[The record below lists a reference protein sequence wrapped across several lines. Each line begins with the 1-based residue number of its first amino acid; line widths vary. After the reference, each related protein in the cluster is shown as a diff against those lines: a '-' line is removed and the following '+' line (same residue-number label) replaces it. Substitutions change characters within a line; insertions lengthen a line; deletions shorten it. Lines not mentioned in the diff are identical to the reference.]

1 MQLATVNL
9 KGGTGKTTSAVYL
22 ALSLA
27 RRGRTVLIDADPQQ
41 SALRWS
47 EMAGDFP
54 VPVLPWAVRD
64 LARRVEQIGGDYEHV
79 VIDTAPGKGEEP
91 IVRQALF
98 AAELAVVTVAP
109 SLMEVDRLGH
119 TFVLAGEVD
128 ALSPIT
134 LRVLLTRVKPRT
146 RSLGAAQAF
155 LAEEGVPVLETKIPE
170 RVAYQHAYG
179 MTPSDLGQYDYVTAE
194 LLSADGMNRERI
206 DAYR

>member
-1 MQLATVNL
+1 MQLVTVNL

-22 ALSLA
+22 SLA
-27 RRGRTVLIDADPQQ
+27 FARLGRTLLIDADPQQ

-64 LARRVEQIGGDYEHV
+64 LARRVEQVRGDYEHV

-98 AAELAVVTVAP
+98 VAELAVVTVAP

-119 TFVLAGEVD
+119 TFVLAGEID

-134 LRVLLTRVKPRT
+134 VEVLLTRVKPRS
-146 RSLGAAQAF
+146 RSLAAAQAF
-155 LAEEGVPVLETKIPE
+155 LAEEGVPVLATRIPE

-179 MTPSDLGQYDYVTAE
+179 TTPIDLAQYDQVTSE
-194 LLSADGMNRERI
+194 LLRADVMDRERTH
-206 DAYR
+206 A